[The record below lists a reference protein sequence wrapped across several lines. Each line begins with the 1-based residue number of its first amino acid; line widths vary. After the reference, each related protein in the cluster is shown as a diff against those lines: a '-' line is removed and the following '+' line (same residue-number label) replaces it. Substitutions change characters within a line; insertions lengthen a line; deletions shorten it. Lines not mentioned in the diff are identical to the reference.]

1 MDWTSKTPS
10 EWDWENLCMSS
21 GKTIEISKHVQLSSH
36 EIEGEGA
43 GNEFLY
49 SSADSSLKEGV
60 ETFSTVDG
68 LPIDCCQ
75 KVVFSENFPALGDSI
90 SSGGPMIGL
99 KLGKRTYFEDM
110 CATASSSKTA
120 APISIIP
127 TSSAATARRSRVS
140 NHGAQAPHCQVE
152 GCHLDLKSA
161 KEYHR
166 RHRICESHS
175 KSPRV
180 IVAGVERRFHNL
192 SEFDDKKRSCRRRLS
207 DHNARRRRP
216 RQEAIQFN
224 SMRASSLNDGR
235 HQMNRL
241 LNRVPSPVSPRTW
254 QNGCNFKIEQSRDS
268 LNRPAKHAGM
278 YRETYLSSDKLPNYT
293 SMECLDSEIYS
304 FQSTTPWVL
313 NHDLAPSAGRSNLD
327 VASDLRHAHSLLSTN
342 SWGSNEP
349 EPTSLGQFIQVN
361 QRSGSQPMI
370 HAEPQNEALA
380 SSQHMRLEEPT
391 AVSRLHSLDL
401 HSNGNN
407 QFQEFQFFK
416 TPYESGCFYT
426 NQIN

>member
-21 GKTIEISKHVQLSSH
+21 GRTIEIPKHVQLSSH

-99 KLGKRTYFEDM
+99 KLGRRTYFEDM
-110 CATASSSKTA
+110 CAAGSSKTA
-120 APISIIP
+120 APTSIIP
-127 TSSAATARRSRVS
+127 TSSAATARSSRVS

-180 IVAGVERRFHNL
+180 VVAGVERRFHKL

-224 SMRASSLNDGR
+224 SMRASSLNGFPLPF
-235 HQMNRL
+235 HPAHGKMVATLRL
-241 LNRVPSPVSPRTW
+241 
-254 QNGCNFKIEQSRDS
+254 KQSRDS
-268 LNRPAKHAGM
+268 LSRPAKHAGM
-278 YRETYLSSDKLPNYT
+278 YRETYLSSDKLPNYS

-304 FQSTTPWVL
+304 FQSSTPRVL
-313 NHDLAPSAGRSNLD
+313 NHDLAPSAGRCNLD

-370 HAEPQNEALA
+370 HAEPQNAALA

>member
-1 MDWTSKTPS
+1 
-10 EWDWENLCMSS
+10 MSS
-21 GKTIEISKHVQLSSH
+21 GKTIEIPKHVQLSSH

-43 GNEFLY
+43 GNDFLY

-110 CATASSSKTA
+110 CAAASSSKTA

-140 NHGAQAPHCQVE
+140 NHDAQAPHCQVE

-180 IVAGVERRFHNL
+180 VVAGVELRFCQQCSRQVLLVELLLEFYLLVINVAHPLFSLRAPPL
-192 SEFDDKKRSCRRRLS
+192 SWQIPCCSQNTTKMSKSAASVGKIPCEKFSRAISCTKFGFKFWFW
-207 DHNARRRRP
+207 
-216 RQEAIQFN
+216 Q
-224 SMRASSLNDGR
+224 AS
-235 HQMNRL
+235 H
-241 LNRVPSPVSPRTW
+241 VS
-254 QNGCNFKIEQSRDS
+254 
-268 LNRPAKHAGM
+268 
-278 YRETYLSSDKLPNYT
+278 
-293 SMECLDSEIYS
+293 
-304 FQSTTPWVL
+304 
-313 NHDLAPSAGRSNLD
+313 
-327 VASDLRHAHSLLSTN
+327 
-342 SWGSNEP
+342 
-349 EPTSLGQFIQVN
+349 
-361 QRSGSQPMI
+361 
-370 HAEPQNEALA
+370 
-380 SSQHMRLEEPT
+380 
-391 AVSRLHSLDL
+391 
-401 HSNGNN
+401 
-407 QFQEFQFFK
+407 
-416 TPYESGCFYT
+416 
-426 NQIN
+426 